1 MSPGFVPHGRTIALE
16 SHSVKSSA
24 RPRRTMSKAEK
35 PVRMHPYV
43 LVPLAATLVGA
54 AIASANLARAPSHE
68 ASRYSSVLIGLSA
81 LWGLFDFMAVTRG
94 DADAALFWLR
104 ALVPVALLLGPV
116 CALLLAVLKPCVA
129 RVMRGLAWAGFAL
142 AVPSVHVALT
152 TPLVIAGAVP
162 STAAVW
168 RYETGPLFPL
178 FVAQTLALPV
188 LTVLGIAVARR
199 LQPRRDPLAADAQLA
214 MIVMGPGTLAFVTDA
229 LLPMWGVDSPR
240 VGAFGLAFLGG
251 LIWLSYFSGFDGAVS
266 EAGLARRILER
277 LPTGVA
283 LIESDGR
290 LRAVNAPLARWLGV
304 ERDALIGRSISC
316 FLLMP
321 APELLGLEGER
332 QSELLPEDADPIP
345 VAVSPGR
352 IHDRQGGHVGWVVSF
367 RDLREQAA
375 LESHLH
381 AANQMATVG
390 EMAAGIAHE
399 VNNPVA
405 YIQANLNL
413 MRRHY
418 QALAE
423 TLESAGADPA
433 CTPEFIESGADRVED
448 ALAGLARI
456 STIVRE
462 VRAFAH
468 AGQAGRQPTDVNAL
482 LESALALAALNR
494 SGSGPLEKT
503 LGELPRVELGGQD
516 LKQAFFGV
524 AQWAFSRVSGS
535 ERVEVGTALVE
546 DGVHVV
552 FELRAAR
559 GAGLADPV
567 GRTTTGSIQLL
578 IARQIVERQ
587 GGEFSAEDFED
598 GFTRIRI
605 ILPVVPGAPG
615 PSEHPRAAA
624 LVEAARELPGLDA
637 A

>member
-1 MSPGFVPHGRTIALE
+1 
-16 SHSVKSSA
+16 
-24 RPRRTMSKAEK
+24 
-35 PVRMHPYV
+35 MHPYV
-43 LVPLAATLVGA
+43 LVPLAATLVGT

-68 ASRYSSVLIGLSA
+68 ASRYSSVLIAASA
-81 LWGLFDFMAVTRG
+81 LWGLIDFMAVTG
-94 DADAALFWLR
+94 DGPEAALSWLR

-116 CALLLAVLKPCVA
+116 CALLLAVLKPCVGP
-129 RVMRGLAWAGFAL
+129 VMRKLAWAGFFL
-142 AVPSVHVALT
+142 AVPLVYVALS
-152 TPLVIAGAVP
+152 TPLVLSRAVP
-162 STAAVW
+162 SASAVW

-178 FVAQTLALPV
+178 FAFQAVLLPV
-188 LTVLGIAVARR
+188 LTVVGIAVARR
-199 LQPRRDPLAADAQLA
+199 LQARPDPLASDVQLA
-214 MIVMGPGTLAFVTDA
+214 MIVIGPGTLTVVTDA

-240 VGAFGLAFLGG
+240 VGSFGLAFLGG

-283 LIESDGR
+283 LVESDGR

-304 ERDALIGRSISC
+304 ERDALIGRSLSS

-321 APELLGLEGER
+321 ASELVGLEGER
-332 QSELLPEDADPIP
+332 ESELLPAAADPIP
-345 VAVSPGR
+345 VAVSSDR
-352 IHDRQGGHVGWVVSF
+352 IHDRQGGHVGYVVSF

-418 QALAE
+418 QALASV
-423 TLESAGADPA
+423 LESVDADPA
-433 CTPEFIESGADRVED
+433 CTPEFIESGADRVEE

-456 STIVRE
+456 SSIVRE

-468 AGQAGRQPTDVNAL
+468 AGQAGRQPTDVNGL
-482 LESALALAALNR
+482 LDSALALAALNR
-494 SGSGPLEKT
+494 SGNGPLEKT
-503 LGELPRVELGGQD
+503 FSELPRVELGGQD

-524 AQWAFSRVSGS
+524 AQWAFSRVGGG
-535 ERVEVGTALVE
+535 ERVEVGTALV
-546 DGVHVV
+546 DDRVHVV
-552 FELRAAR
+552 FELRAGR
-559 GAGLADPV
+559 GPSLADPV
-567 GRTTTGSIQLL
+567 ARTATGSIQLL

-587 GGEFSAEDFED
+587 GGDFGVEDFED

-605 ILPVVPGAPG
+605 ILPGAPG
-615 PSEHPRAAA
+615 PAAGPAVDDVVRRAPEAAEAAA
-624 LVEAARELPGLDA
+624 T
-637 A
+637 